1 MLFIFTCLS
10 HVKRCNRHGWRV
22 RAQRLWLVVRCAI
35 TTTARRIGT
44 SRTLLCLLCRLPL
57 GCLQQTT
64 GTGTV
69 SLSLLLLLFHAS
81 RRTLDK
87 DDTSEARKM
96 ASLVQEVWT
105 VPVSKLGLP
114 GVQVLRLRLKADY
127 GKATTGRQTAEHKP
141 ASSLLA

>member
-1 MLFIFTCLS
+1 
-10 HVKRCNRHGWRV
+10 
-22 RAQRLWLVVRCAI
+22 
-35 TTTARRIGT
+35 
-44 SRTLLCLLCRLPL
+44 
-57 GCLQQTT
+57 
-64 GTGTV
+64 
-69 SLSLLLLLFHAS
+69 
-81 RRTLDK
+81 
-87 DDTSEARKM
+87 M

>member
-1 MLFIFTCLS
+1 
-10 HVKRCNRHGWRV
+10 
-22 RAQRLWLVVRCAI
+22 
-35 TTTARRIGT
+35 
-44 SRTLLCLLCRLPL
+44 
-57 GCLQQTT
+57 
-64 GTGTV
+64 
-69 SLSLLLLLFHAS
+69 LSLLLLLFHAS